1 MRRGAVIVNSAERV
15 GPGLL
20 VVLVVLV
27 VLLVVVRFLVNIG
40 LLLIII
46 VAIVLKRAK
55 HNNSKRTDRIV
66 RRTCTQPKL
75 ASMVTNHFHIYS
87 RDRGVAACGARAAGA
102 EVSGAAAQGDT
113 IRR

>member
-1 MRRGAVIVNSAERV
+1 MQHICAKQKLTCSAASCCTIRYCAAVSNLSVMRRGAVIVNSAVSHCAEE
-15 GPGLL
+15 GKAQQ
-20 VVLVVLV
+20 
-27 VLLVVVRFLVNIG
+27 
-40 LLLIII
+40 LI
-46 VAIVLKRAK
+46 
-55 HNNSKRTDRIV
+55 KRTDHIV

-75 ASMVTNHFHIYS
+75 ASMVTNHFHIYL